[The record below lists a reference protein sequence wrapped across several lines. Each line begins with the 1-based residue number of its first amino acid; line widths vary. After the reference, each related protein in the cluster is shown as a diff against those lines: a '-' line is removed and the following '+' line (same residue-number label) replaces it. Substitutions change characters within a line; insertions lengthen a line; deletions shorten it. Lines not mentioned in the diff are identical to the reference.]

1 MALLPETVA
10 QPLTRKRPLLK
21 MKRIET
27 LFNVIR
33 VNVSTRF
40 VRATLACIATAMACA
55 PAAYAQSATQTG
67 AQMGTQTASDAAR
80 SQTTLVSYA
89 DASPGYALPTRVDAG
104 QSAAPMSK
112 DAVRAQVVGQLR
124 QTVHDSELAG
134 LRDIYTHP

>member
-1 MALLPETVA
+1 
-10 QPLTRKRPLLK
+10 

-33 VNVSTRF
+33 VNVSKRF
-40 VRATLACIATAMACA
+40 VRATLACIAAAVAWA
-55 PAAYAQSATQTG
+55 PAAYAQSV
-67 AQMGTQTASDAAR
+67 TQTASDATR

-89 DASPGYALPTRVDAG
+89 DASPGYAMPTRVDAG

>member
-1 MALLPETVA
+1 
-10 QPLTRKRPLLK
+10 

-33 VNVSTRF
+33 VNVSKRF
-40 VRATLACIATAMACA
+40 VRATLACIAAAMAWA
-55 PAAYAQSATQTG
+55 PAAFAQSGMQTG
-67 AQMGTQTASDAAR
+67 MQTASDATR

-89 DASPGYALPTRVDAG
+89 DASPGYAMPARVDAG